1 MDTKRI
7 DEIAVKAWITAVEC
21 GGDPD
26 EWRGLLGLTWEELV
40 YYADP
45 TVVANAV
52 ISKYKE
58 NMLAF
63 FPEPIR
69 PFVVITTPK
78 HRRPIADGTGSST
91 GGISR
96 GKAYTPKLSEYR
108 WQYKGKLAVIRRQG
122 DAWMAEYDGQ
132 NLGVHPSHT
141 QAVEA
146 VYRANGVTAA
156 INAVKLARM
165 REQEAAAGLAD

>member
-1 MDTKRI
+1 MSANMST
-7 DEIAVKAWITAVEC
+7 DEIAVKAWAVAVEN

-26 EWRGLLGLTWEELV
+26 EWKDLLRLSWEDLV
-40 YYADP
+40 YYNP
-45 TVVANAV
+45 EVVAKALV
-52 ISKYKE
+52 KKYRA

-63 FPEPIR
+63 FPEPVR
-69 PFVVITTPK
+69 PYIVITTAK
-78 HRRPIADGTGSST
+78 HRPSGGTGSST

-122 DAWMAEYDGQ
+122 DAWMAEYDSTP
-132 NLGVHPSHT
+132 LGMHPSHT

>member
-1 MDTKRI
+1 MNTVDV
-7 DEIAVKAWITAVEC
+7 EAVAIKAWIAAVQS
-21 GGDPD
+21 GGDP
-26 EWRGLLGLTWEELV
+26 EQWLERLGLTWKEVASQDVLPVAKVLVEKYREEVLS
-40 YYADP
+40 
-45 TVVANAV
+45 
-52 ISKYKE
+52 I
-58 NMLAF
+58 
-63 FPEPIR
+63 FPEPVR
-69 PFVVITTPK
+69 PYIVITTAK
-78 HRRPIADGTGSST
+78 HRPSGGTGSST

-122 DAWMAEYDGQ
+122 DAWMAEYDGTP
-132 NLGVHPSHT
+132 LGMHPSHT